1 MKKQIIFEAIAFEDF
16 SDWATQD
23 AKTHSKIVALIN
35 DIHRNPFSGLGKPE
49 PLRYELKGFWS
60 RRINQEHRL
69 IYKVTETAIT
79 IAACKYHYD

>member
-1 MKKQIIFEAIAFEDF
+1 MKKQVIFEASAFADF
-16 SDWATQD
+16 SYWATQD
-23 AKTHSKIVALIN
+23 KKIHYKIVTLIN
-35 DIHRNPFSGLGKPE
+35 DIQRNPFNGLGRPE

-69 IYKVTETAIT
+69 VYKVTDTAII